1 MRGWWLAG
9 VRRAPGPLL
18 GTIVASAAAATLSV
32 AAASIAASHTQVPA
46 GRLAPASVVVAA
58 STSVS
63 AHVGSRDDAPERLP
77 LPAYRGV
84 PATLATELARVP
96 GVATATGESGFPNG
110 VVRAG
115 DVDVIA
121 VTAKPGVRSQLL
133 AQRIKTTL
141 HGGRGYTI
149 ATGAARGDL
158 ADLNAPVERSN
169 GQSLGGAL
177 IPPIVLISLF
187 VLATTAALAVNLR
200 RRRFALL
207 RTIGAT
213 KGQVRRAIMGE
224 LSVCG
229 LAGGLLGVLPG
240 AALGVLGTRALA
252 AHQLLPPG
260 SSAWLSPYLLLI
272 ACGGSALTA
281 WLSAQVA
288 ARRGGRTSPA
298 QALRETA
305 ADRRWPN
312 PLRVLLGLA
321 AVGGSVTLTVFTLQ
335 EKSPAGQLALALPLL
350 LACML
355 AVALL
360 GPLLV
365 ALAAWLARPLARAG
379 GPSARL
385 ALAAVSAQPRR
396 TASAMIPVAMAVAL
410 ISSVYFSNTS
420 IGHATAR
427 QAGTTVTADH
437 EITGPQL
444 IDGTLDHLRSLPQ
457 VSAAA
462 GVAPVSVA
470 ATDPDLE
477 QVYGEAVAGGP
488 LNRVL
493 DLGVTAGQL
502 TSLRPGQIAVSVLEA
517 GSGDLGVHL
526 GSRITVYLPDGT
538 PYHATISALYRK
550 SLATG
555 DVLIPAAVAAGHTG
569 TRPGYAQVLVR
580 GGSPGALAALTAA
593 HPGWH
598 LAGRNVANAQAAQA
612 TAQDSFGTDLILGVI
627 GTLCAV
633 SLITTLA
640 VATGERRRSLRLLG
654 CAGATRGQAAA
665 VFGWHAVFVIVTGL
679 AAGTAAGALTMLAVT
694 RAVTGSWAAFIPVAP
709 AAGLVAGITVLTL
722 AAVLIPFRLM
732 LRREPALN
740 PG

>member
-1 MRGWWLAG
+1 MGWRLG
-9 VRRAPGPLL
+9 GIRRSPGPLL
-18 GTIVASAAAATLSV
+18 GTVVASAAAATLTV
-32 AAASIAASHTQVPA
+32 AAASIAGAHTDVSA
-46 GRLAPASVVVAA
+46 GRLAHASVVVAA

-63 AHVGSRDDAPERLP
+63 VDKGGDDGTERLP

-84 PATLATELARVP
+84 PATLATQLDRVP
-96 GVATATGESGFPNG
+96 GVATATGESGFANG
-110 VVRAG
+110 VVRPG
-115 DVDVIA
+115 DVDLIA
-121 VTAKPGVRSQLL
+121 VTAKPGVPSKLL
-133 AQRIKTTL
+133 AERIRSAL
-141 HGGRGYTI
+141 HGGAGYTI
-149 ATGAARGDL
+149 ATGARRGDV
-158 ADLNAPVERSN
+158 ADLNAAIERSN
-169 GQSLGGAL
+169 GQGLGAAL
-177 IPPIVLISLF
+177 IPPIVLVSLF

-213 KGQVRRAIMGE
+213 KGQVRRAILTE

-229 LAGGLLGVLPG
+229 LIGGALAVLPG
-240 AALGVLGTRALA
+240 MALGTLGTRALA

-260 SSAWLSPYLLLI
+260 SSAWLGGWLLLI
-272 ACGGSALTA
+272 AGGSSTLVA
-281 WLSAQVA
+281 WLSGQVA

-321 AVGGSVTLTVFTLQ
+321 AVGGSVTLTVLTLK
-335 EKSPAGQLALALPLL
+335 EKSPGGQLALALPLL

-365 ALAAWLARPLARAG
+365 ALFAGLARPLARVG

-385 ALAAVSAQPRR
+385 ALAAISAQPRR
-396 TASAMIPVAMAVAL
+396 TASAMIPVAMGVAL
-410 ISSVYFSNTS
+410 VGAVYFSDTS
-420 IGHATAR
+420 ITHATST
-427 QAGTTVTADH
+427 QAATTVTADH

-444 IDGTLDHLRSLPQ
+444 TDASLDHLMSLPR
-457 VSAAA
+457 VRAAA

-470 ATDPDLE
+470 VTDPDLD
-477 QVYGEAVAGGP
+477 QIYGEAVAGGP
-488 LNRVL
+488 LNQVL
-493 DLGVTAGQL
+493 DLGVSAGQL
-502 TSLRPGQIAVSVLEA
+502 TTLRPGQVAVSALEA
-517 GSGDLGVHL
+517 ASGEMGVHL
-526 GSRITVYLPDGT
+526 GSRITMYLPDGT
-538 PYHATISALYRK
+538 PYHATVSALFRK

-569 TRPGYAQVLVR
+569 TRPGYTQLLVS
-580 GGSPGALAALTAA
+580 GGTAGALTALTAA

-598 LAGRNVANAQAAQA
+598 LAGRNVANAQAAA
-612 TAQDSFGTDLILGVI
+612 ASAQNNFGSNLILGVI
-627 GTLCAV
+627 ATLCAV

-640 VATGERRRSLRLLG
+640 VATRERRRSLRLLG

-679 AAGTAAGALTMLAVT
+679 VAGTAAGALTMLAVT
-694 RAVTGSWAAFIPVAP
+694 RAVTGSWTPYIPVTP
-709 AAGLVAGITVLTL
+709 AAGLVAGIALLTL
-722 AAVLIPFRLM
+722 AAVMIPFRLM
-732 LRREPALN
+732 LGREPALS